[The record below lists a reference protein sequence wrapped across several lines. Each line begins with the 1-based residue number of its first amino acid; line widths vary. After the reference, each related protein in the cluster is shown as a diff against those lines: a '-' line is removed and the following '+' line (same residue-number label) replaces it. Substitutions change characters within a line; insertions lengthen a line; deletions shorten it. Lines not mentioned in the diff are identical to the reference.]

1 MNQEHAMNKMGTAPV
16 KRLMLSMGLPMIV
29 SMMLQ
34 ALYNIVDSYFVSCMR
49 DTAEIAHM
57 GDYAVN
63 ALTLAFPVQMLM
75 IAVGVG
81 TGVGINALLSRSL
94 GQGEREKGSAI
105 AGNAIFLG
113 LCTYIAFLLF
123 GLFGV
128 GPYMRS
134 QTADPIILEM
144 GTSYLQICCVMSFGV
159 ILYMIF
165 EKLLQGTGRTG
176 LSTVGQVAG
185 AVTNIVLDPIMIFGY
200 LGCPEMGV
208 AGAAW
213 ATVIG
218 QLVSCGLDF
227 IFHVGC
233 NRRDI
238 NTGLAYLRPKPRLI
252 KGIYAIGVPAIVMQA
267 LMSVMCFGVNII
279 FGTVSTEAV
288 TAYGVYYKI
297 QQFVFFAA
305 FGMNNAMI
313 PIISFNYGKGD
324 RRRIDQGIRYGMID
338 TLVIM
343 GIGLL
348 ALQLFAQPLI
358 GIFALSAETQALCLR
373 AIRII
378 TPGYLFV
385 GANIAYQGIFQALG
399 CGIRSLIL
407 SLVRLIVVA
416 LPLAWVF
423 AQCMNAEAIIWA
435 AFPVAE
441 GVALIVGLILM
452 RQVKGLRLER
462 LSSPGGFMAG
472 PEDRT
477 AEA

>member
-1 MNQEHAMNKMGTAPV
+1 V
-16 KRLMLSMGLPMIV
+16 
-29 SMMLQ
+29 
-34 ALYNIVDSYFVSCMR
+34 
-49 DTAEIAHM
+49 
-57 GDYAVN
+57 
-63 ALTLAFPVQMLM
+63 
-75 IAVGVG
+75 
-81 TGVGINALLSRSL
+81 
-94 GQGEREKGSAI
+94 
-105 AGNAIFLG
+105 IFLG
-113 LCTYIAFLLF
+113 IPVTYLYNLLSGIMRALGDSKTPLIFLILSSVLNILF
-123 GLFGV
+123 DLG
-128 GPYMRS
+128 
-134 QTADPIILEM
+134 AIL
-144 GTSYLQICCVMSFGV
+144 
-159 ILYMIF
+159 ILH
-165 EKLLQGTGRTG
+165 
-176 LSTVGQVAG
+176 
-185 AVTNIVLDPIMIFGY
+185 
-200 LGCPEMGV
+200 MGV

-227 IFHVGC
+227 IFHVVC

-324 RRRIDQGIRYGMID
+324 RRRIDEGIRYGMID

-378 TPGYLFV
+378 TLGYLFV

-423 AQCMNAEAIIWA
+423 AET
-435 AFPVAE
+435 
-441 GVALIVGLILM
+441 
-452 RQVKGLRLER
+452 
-462 LSSPGGFMAG
+462 SPSIRRG
-472 PEDRT
+472 R
-477 AEA
+477 